1 MNTKLIY
8 RLSGV
13 VFATFL
19 IAACGGGNGTG
30 SGELSLAITDGP
42 VDEASKVVVSFSGVS
57 LKPANGPAS
66 DVLFT
71 DVNGDPVIKTID
83 LLNLQ
88 GPNSEPLLIDQ
99 TLAAGHYNWLRLK
112 IIASESTTDSYIM
125 INGGTFPLYVPSGD
139 ETGLKLNEGFDI
151 SDGGAATFT
160 IDFDLRKSVLGPN
173 NNNTAYKLKP
183 TLRIVENDNVGHI
196 TGLVGDT
203 ARGHEDCTSTSYAV
217 YAFSG
222 SGVTADD
229 IDGIDP
235 NPVSTALVSSDTFS
249 YALGFLDEGVYTLAF
264 TCQSADDNAEADD
277 AINFIGSQDVT
288 VTAGFTSIHNFD

>member
-1 MNTKLIY
+1 MNTKLNY

-30 SGELSLAITDGP
+30 SGELSLDITDGP
-42 VDEASKVVVSFSGVS
+42 VDEASKVVVSFSSVS
-57 LKPANGPAS
+57 LKPANGSAS
-66 DVLFT
+66 DIMFT

-88 GPNSEPLLIDQ
+88 GPSSEPLLIDQ
-99 TLAAGHYNWLRLK
+99 TLAAGHYNWLRLN

-125 INGGTFPLYVPSGD
+125 INGGTYPLYVPSGD

-160 IDFDLRKSVLGPN
+160 IYFDLRKSVLGPN
-173 NNNTAYKLKP
+173 NNTTAYKLKP

-203 ARGHEDCTSTSYAV
+203 AKGHNDCTGTSYAV

-229 IDGIDP
+229 IDGNDP

-249 YALGFLDEGVYTLAF
+249 YALGFLNEGVYTLAF

-277 AINFIGSQDVT
+277 AINFIGSNDVT
-288 VTAGFTSIHNFD
+288 VTAGSTTIHDFD